1 MRLFI
6 NLDSIFHQLQ
16 LIILLLLKLRLKKM
30 MLNLFIEHPSE
41 LKKLYLKIQLL
52 YKNYKMMPYQQLQN
66 QMVQLVTMLM

>member
-30 MLNLFIEHPSE
+30 MPNLFIEHPSE